1 MEVKCHAWPYLAGG
15 KDRKISDMI
24 KKDFYPE
31 HSDKEVDLSF
41 DSPNYLYSEPIKPIG
56 EDFKHLQS

>member
-1 MEVKCHAWPYLAGG
+1 MNGEIEVRAAMEVKCHAWPYLAGG

-31 HSDKEVDLSF
+31 ES
-41 DSPNYLYSEPIKPIG
+41 N
-56 EDFKHLQS
+56 